1 MKDIRKLIETINA
14 LTEGGIKEET
24 LEDTIETEVPEIK
37 STIEDT
43 MSTADKLAAKTKIAR
58 ALEVLKDAIEEFKDA
73 SVEKVDL
80 LKDEELLGAIEG
92 LDLAVGTIEKNLNPE
107 SDILDNPLN
116 AAFKD
121 ELPAEDEEEEAEET
135 ADDEE
140 LELGTEEED
149 EEDEE
154 DEEEHDFDAEAS
166 LDLLNG
172 AE

>member
-1 MKDIRKLIETINA
+1 MRDIRKLIETINA

-24 LEDTIETEVPEIK
+24 LEDTIETETPEIK

-58 ALEVLKDAIEEFKDA
+58 ALEVLKDAIDEFKDA
-73 SVEKVDL
+73 TVEKVDL
-80 LKDEELLGAIEG
+80 LKDDELMGAIEG
-92 LDLAVGTIEKNLNPE
+92 LDLAVTTIENNLNPE
-107 SDILDNPLN
+107 TDILDNPLN
-116 AAFKD
+116 APFKD
-121 ELPAEDEEEEAEET
+121 ELPVEDEEETEEAT
-135 ADDEE
+135 DDEE
-140 LELGTEEED
+140 ELDLGTE